1 MGASSGPDQ
10 VFACFE
16 MWGKLEERKPTAAPV
31 VVYAVY
37 KSLGDVWNKVKKAGR
52 ELACINICRFC

>member
-1 MGASSGPDQ
+1 MNLMWASSNPVQ

-16 MWGKLEERKPTAAPV
+16 MWGKLEERKATAAPV

-37 KSLGDVWNKVKKAGR
+37 KSLGDVWNKV
-52 ELACINICRFC
+52 I